1 MSDECSIDL
10 EQVEKLGKALHKWD
24 CSQCTYKN
32 WPNVKHCTMCGTPK
46 DYVSVGISSDIIG
59 QDSYGLLCLSYIQC
73 YSGILWCFP
82 KHAAINLIWL
92 PSCRFC
98 FFM

>member
-1 MSDECSIDL
+1 MSDECSIDF

-46 DYVSVGISSDIIG
+46 DYVSVGIGSDIIG
-59 QDSYGLLCLSYIQC
+59 QDSYDFAGVE
-73 YSGILWCFP
+73 GDD
-82 KHAAINLIWL
+82 HHGVGNAINFY
-92 PSCRFC
+92 SMSVF
-98 FFM
+98 

>member
-1 MSDECSIDL
+1 MSDECSVDF

-46 DYVSVGISSDIIG
+46 DYVSVGIGSDIIG
-59 QDSYGLLCLSYIQC
+59 QDSYGESDIAACRSLIRKETGNLSEYAEKTAK
-73 YSGILWCFP
+73 GF
-82 KHAAINLIWL
+82 
-92 PSCRFC
+92 
-98 FFM
+98 